1 MIYIGN
7 ASPSDLK
14 EPLKLPLLDFFSK
27 YKPQTVK
34 VTDDKEQMIAYKKYS
49 ALGFISGE
57 MSELKRT
64 NKNLIRRDALIL
76 DLDDIGDIT
85 ENDLKQKIHNIFYEV
100 DYVLY
105 PSVSN
110 GVKGVRY
117 RLVLPITVPVEEQD
131 YKLLIRF
138 VTHKIL
144 ADIIKKPDASNETW
158 SQLMLLPIVTQYNPR
173 ESLITVFKGKQRFP
187 TADGLASA
195 KAWER
200 NNKTTVRRNQQR
212 ANNYMGGRASYLNN
226 MFAEVYGGCDEGGR
240 NNRIAFLTKKFV
252 RQGVKP
258 SLMLEVALTANM
270 YFQPPLSEKEVK
282 DTVTSV
288 CKTILGMRE

>member
-1 MIYIGN
+1 MLN
-7 ASPSDLK
+7 KSNQWRCPSDLYRK
-14 EPLKLPLLDFFSK
+14 RIAFGFERAIKTTFAGLFSK

-117 RLVLPITVPVEEQD
+117 RLVLPITEPVEEQD

-173 ESLITVFKGKQRFP
+173 ESLITVLKGNSDSQQQTVWQVLRRGRETIKLRF
-187 TADGLASA
+187 GGI
-195 KAWER
+195 
-200 NNKTTVRRNQQR
+200 NNVQTITWV
-212 ANNYMGGRASYLNN
+212 
-226 MFAEVYGGCDEGGR
+226 
-240 NNRIAFLTKKFV
+240 
-252 RQGVKP
+252 
-258 SLMLEVALTANM
+258 VAL
-270 YFQPPLSEKEVK
+270 L
-282 DTVTSV
+282 
-288 CKTILGMRE
+288 I